1 MSGFY
6 KILANKAL
14 DENLMRALKFRD
26 FLSLWQEQSAWL
38 SCHAALFSVY
48 QILKLEL
55 ENHGFKFSSLL
66 RRVSKILKFALR
78 CIHFIE
84 IPANFKISW

>member
-14 DENLMRALKFRD
+14 DESLMIALKFRD

-38 SCHAALFSVY
+38 SCHAALFSVWG
-48 QILKLEL
+48 ILKLEQAYYIV
-55 ENHGFKFSSLL
+55 KFNLD
-66 RRVSKILKFALR
+66 KILNGMRYASTIT
-78 CIHFIE
+78 C
-84 IPANFKISW
+84 S

>member
-6 KILANKAL
+6 KILANKVL
-14 DENLMRALKFRD
+14 DESLMIALKFRD
-26 FLSLWQEQSAWL
+26 FFSLWQEQSTWL

-55 ENHGFKFSSLL
+55 ANHIVKFNLDE
-66 RRVSKILKFALR
+66 ILNRMR
-78 CIHFIE
+78 CASTI
-84 IPANFKISW
+84 ACS

>member
-14 DENLMRALKFRD
+14 DESLMIALKFRD

-38 SCHAALFSVY
+38 SCHAALFNIWE
-48 QILKLEL
+48 ILKLEL
-55 ENHGFKFSSLL
+55 ANHDFKFSSLL
-66 RRVSKILKFALR
+66 RRVSENLKFAKQSNQ
-78 CIHFIE
+78 I
-84 IPANFKISW
+84 